1 MREELSKLGGA
12 IDVHIT
18 HIKPGERSAVMDAVM
33 GLRTTHRISALENFQ
48 EFTLA

>member
-1 MREELSKLGGA
+1 MRQELSKLGGA

-18 HIKPGERSAVMDAVM
+18 HIKPGERAAVMDAMM
-33 GLRTTHRISALENFQ
+33 GLRTTHGISALENFQ